1 MFDRN
6 ESVNVT
12 RKFLI
17 ALGMELQ
24 PSTNTLVDQETKSP
38 IYFEGK
44 IVKANNDPDKALY
57 ISDYDVKLDPL
68 DPKCTKIV
76 ERLFGKFLDDN
87 SSPDMQNIHEVLAYF
102 FDKNEE
108 DRLYR
113 LNIKYEDGTKWVGN
127 WFLNKILCYLEA
139 IFSIDGTFDDI
150 DLKIYDVDQDE
161 EENK

>member
-87 SSPDMQNIHEVLAYF
+87 SSSEMQNIPEVLAYF

>member
-87 SSPDMQNIHEVLAYF
+87 SSTDMQNIPEVLAYF

-127 WFLNKILCYLEA
+127 WYLNKILCYLEA

>member
-87 SSPDMQNIHEVLAYF
+87 SFPDMQNIPEVLAYF

-150 DLKIYDVDQDE
+150 DLKIYDIDQDE

>member
-87 SSPDMQNIHEVLAYF
+87 SSTDVQNIPGVLAYF

-127 WFLNKILCYLEA
+127 WYLNKILCYLEA

>member
-76 ERLFGKFLDDN
+76 ERLFRKFLDDN
-87 SSPDMQNIHEVLAYF
+87 SSTDMQNIPEVLAYF

-113 LNIKYEDGTKWVGN
+113 LNIKYEDGTKWVGK
-127 WFLNKILCYLEA
+127 WYLNKILCYLEA
-139 IFSIDGTFDDI
+139 IVSMDGTFDDI

>member
-87 SSPDMQNIHEVLAYF
+87 SSPDMQNIPEVLAYF

-108 DRLYR
+108 DMHKTFNKMHDVY
-113 LNIKYEDGTKWVGN
+113 LNIFKRIGINIIPVVSDG
-127 WFLNKILCYLEA
+127 
-139 IFSIDGTFDDI
+139 GTMGGRYPCI
-150 DLKIYDVDQDE
+150 WSKSHYWL
-161 EENK
+161 

>member
-87 SSPDMQNIHEVLAYF
+87 SSLEIQNIPEVLAYF

-127 WFLNKILCYLEA
+127 WYLNKILCYLEA

>member
-87 SSPDMQNIHEVLAYF
+87 SSLEMQNIPEVLAYF

-127 WFLNKILCYLEA
+127 WYLNKILCYLEA

>member
-87 SSPDMQNIHEVLAYF
+87 SSPDMKNIPEVLAYF

>member
-87 SSPDMQNIHEVLAYF
+87 SSSDMQNIPEVLAYF

-127 WFLNKILCYLEA
+127 WYLNKILCYLEA

>member
-12 RKFLI
+12 RKLLI

-87 SSPDMQNIHEVLAYF
+87 SSPDMQNIPEVLAYF

-127 WFLNKILCYLEA
+127 WYLNKILCYLEA

>member
-87 SSPDMQNIHEVLAYF
+87 HS
-102 FDKNEE
+102 KNTFTCLSN
-108 DRLYR
+108 RFCYVFLYENFPWSLR
-113 LNIKYEDGTKWVGN
+113 S
-127 WFLNKILCYLEA
+127 NKSEI
-139 IFSIDGTFDDI
+139 I
-150 DLKIYDVDQDE
+150 
-161 EENK
+161 

>member
-87 SSPDMQNIHEVLAYF
+87 SSTDMQNIPEVLAYF